1 MGGKCAMFYNYH
13 GILIDLH
20 KEMMK
25 VVSGKQTIDATLD
38 ILRRGLV
45 GAMKTGKM
53 FVINMDAMMPDFH
66 NEYTSGKNSNLFP
79 A

>member
-1 MGGKCAMFYNYH
+1 MFYNYH

-25 VVSGKQTIDATLD
+25 VISGKQTIDATLD
-38 ILRRGLV
+38 VLRRGLV

-53 FVINMDAMMPDFH
+53 FVINMDAMMQDRPDFH